1 MTNGSEQM
9 TDSGSSDIYDIIK
22 AIRNLSEKE
31 KEPYKN
37 SLYNEMYIKKSL
49 CMQNMTESELDK
61 IMYRLLEEYLD
72 NITST
77 KKVTTNEK

>member
-1 MTNGSEQM
+1 
-9 TDSGSSDIYDIIK
+9 
-22 AIRNLSEKE
+22 
-31 KEPYKN
+31 
-37 SLYNEMYIKKSL
+37 
-49 CMQNMTESELDK
+49 MQNMTESELDK

>member
-1 MTNGSEQM
+1 M
-9 TDSGSSDIYDIIK
+9 TDNRSSDIYDIIK

-31 KEPYKN
+31 KSHTRTAYTMRCI
-37 SLYNEMYIKKSL
+37 SKSS

-61 IMYRLLEEYLD
+61 IVYELLDKYLE
-72 NITST
+72 NNFKST